1 MEIFPFQK
9 IAMLFAGPGVLL
21 YWKCNRY
28 FLGSANHQQGSNNNL
43 CVGCK
48 SRQGVTKCQDKL
60 IEESH
65 ALLGCSGGTGIY
77 NLLKIPRE
85 SPGKKILF
93 WVLEKVSD
101 DMNLCYD

>member
-28 FLGSANHQQGSNNNL
+28 FLGSANHQQGSNNNF

-65 ALLGCSGGTGIY
+65 TLLGCSSGTGIY
-77 NLLKIPRE
+77 NLLKFPKE
-85 SPGKKILF
+85 SFRKKDI
-93 WVLEKVSD
+93 VLISRMV
-101 DMNLCYD
+101 